1 MPDQEIELK
10 FEVDAAAA
18 GKLEQLLLVRPGA
31 KSAPGAKSM
40 VSAYYDTPDCTLMK
54 AGFGLRVR
62 EVEGRRIQTLKAE
75 SAGLSVRGEWECEI
89 DGDGLDLDA
98 LKDTPAG
105 SLIKGLNGDLRPV
118 FATRVERTAYPVRQG
133 RSRIEAALDRG
144 KVEAGDRTLEQCELE
159 QELK

>member
-31 KSAPGAKSM
+31 KSAPGSKTM
-40 VSAYYDTPDCTLMK
+40 VSAYYATPDCALMK

-75 SAGLSVRGEWECEI
+75 QEGLSVRGEWEYKLKT
-89 DGDGLDLDA
+89 DDQNHDA
-98 LKDTPAG
+98 HKDTPAAA
-105 SLIKGLNGDLRPV
+105 LLKGLDGDLRPV
-118 FATRVERTAYPVRQG
+118 FATRVE
-133 RSRIEAALDRG
+133 
-144 KVEAGDRTLEQCELE
+144 
-159 QELK
+159 